1 MKTRKVMMKII
12 HKMEIENL
20 AYDLKIDLMRKASK
34 RFAKRG
40 DSLKVNIV
48 EALIRNEEKQK
59 IYREG
64 ILTGYKIS
72 LSLMKQKR
80 GHKPSFFQE

>member
-1 MKTRKVMMKII
+1 MKMRKVMMKII

-64 ILTGYKIS
+64 ILTGYKLA
-72 LSLMKQKR
+72 LSLI
-80 GHKPSFFQE
+80 H

>member
-12 HKMEIENL
+12 RNMEDENIR
-20 AYDLKIDLMRKASK
+20 YDWIIDLVRKASK
-34 RFAKRG
+34 RFAKSG

-72 LSLMKQKR
+72 LSLMK
-80 GHKPSFFQE
+80 

>member
-1 MKTRKVMMKII
+1 MNTRKVMMKII

-72 LSLMKQKR
+72 LSLMK
-80 GHKPSFFQE
+80 

>member
-1 MKTRKVMMKII
+1 MKTREVMMKII
-12 HKMEIENL
+12 HKMGIENL

-64 ILTGYKIS
+64 ILTGYKLA
-72 LSLMKQKR
+72 LSLI
-80 GHKPSFFQE
+80 H